1 MTFRTKKKQNTLAR
15 INEMLFTTTFIQNRT
30 SSENFSIYEQVC
42 WNNRF
47 FFLLFKSAVAMENE
61 NIVRDSSSNDDR
73 TH

>member
-42 WNNRF
+42 
-47 FFLLFKSAVAMENE
+47 
-61 NIVRDSSSNDDR
+61 
-73 TH
+73 